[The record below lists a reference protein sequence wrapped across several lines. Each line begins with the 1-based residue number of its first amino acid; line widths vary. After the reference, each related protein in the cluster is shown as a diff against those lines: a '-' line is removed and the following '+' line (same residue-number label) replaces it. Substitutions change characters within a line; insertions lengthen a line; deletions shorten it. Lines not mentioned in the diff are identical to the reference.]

1 MTENILWN
9 GNNCSYYVL
18 VLTNVFIDCLFFVHS
33 LCISLQQISLNR
45 VFALYVSYII
55 LATLSSINFK
65 CSFHDK
71 VSSNRMP
78 SNSNMSFFTW
88 LFLKYFGIVSC
99 KSSDLLVLW
108 KFENYF
114 RSHLQRHL
122 VWDSGISFFSWTPS
136 PLLLSGLSKKVFKS
150 LILQYSISKV
160 FERQIP
166 FKANSRCSLSIVFEL
181 NELFNN
187 KE

>member
-18 VLTNVFIDCLFFVHS
+18 VLTNVFIDYLFFVLS

-55 LATLSSINFK
+55 LTTLSSINFK

-78 SNSNMSFFTW
+78 SNSNMSFYYLIIFE
-88 LFLKYFGIVSC
+88 I
-99 KSSDLLVLW
+99 LW
-108 KFENYF
+108 H
-114 RSHLQRHL
+114 RQLQVICPTRAMK
-122 VWDSGISFFSWTPS
+122 I
-136 PLLLSGLSKKVFKS
+136 
-150 LILQYSISKV
+150 
-160 FERQIP
+160 
-166 FKANSRCSLSIVFEL
+166 
-181 NELFNN
+181 
-187 KE
+187 